1 MMRAEKANPFPDMKR
16 TQLEDWPWAFPT
28 YTLTI
33 DKPLSEI
40 NAMTIDAQ
48 QLMADIDR
56 SNNSWS
62 KDAE

>member
-1 MMRAEKANPFPDMKR
+1 
-16 TQLEDWPWAFPT
+16 
-28 YTLTI
+28 
-33 DKPLSEI
+33 
-40 NAMTIDAQ
+40 MTIDAQ